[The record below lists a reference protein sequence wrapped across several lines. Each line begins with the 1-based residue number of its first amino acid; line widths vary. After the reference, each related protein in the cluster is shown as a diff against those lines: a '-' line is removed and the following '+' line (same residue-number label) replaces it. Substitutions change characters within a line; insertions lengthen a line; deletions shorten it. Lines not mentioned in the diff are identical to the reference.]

1 MLQGNQRHQLRGLA
15 ARGAALQHEVLQ
27 LNRRRQLGDLA
38 ACGAGLQ
45 HEVLQGNWRR
55 QLGQIDAASG
65 VKMNPSQQLFF
76 SLMASP
82 WSQAQMKKDIDS
94 TLLYAKMFKSCS
106 TALIGYS
113 DPSNTDTVQSHLV
126 LVTLF

>member
-1 MLQGNQRHQLRGLA
+1 MLQG
-15 ARGAALQHEVLQ
+15 
-27 LNRRRQLGDLA
+27 NRRRQLGDLA

-65 VKMNPSQQLFF
+65 VKMNPSRQLFF

-113 DPSNTDTVQSHLV
+113 DTNNTDTVQSHLV